1 MKTIIKEDVISI
13 KEACEL
19 LDISS
24 ATLNKY
30 IKKGFLHRIKDKVDL
45 TKSYVLKSEVKNF
58 LDTRYFIVEES
69 K

>member
-1 MKTIIKEDVISI
+1 MKTIIAGDVITI

-19 LDISS
+19 LNVSPP
-24 ATLNKY
+24 TLNKY

-58 LDTRYFIVEES
+58 LDTRFFVVDEQ
-69 K
+69 